1 MVQLLEVKS
10 LADIKQTGWYR
21 CPAVSAN
28 PIIFSQENGLT
39 PNSNFVYQE
48 IIIDGKI
55 YFRKAILG
63 QNRWTDW
70 EVKRDIL
77 GKG

>member
-39 PNSNFVYQE
+39 PNSNFEYQE
-48 IIIDGKI
+48 MIIDGKV
-55 YFRKAILG
+55 YFRTKLRT
-63 QNRWTDW
+63 NNTWTEW
-70 EVKRDIL
+70 EVKL
-77 GKG
+77 NSS